1 MQSDGRDPG
10 QTLLLIGSP
19 VAHSISPYLH
29 NAAASALGL
38 SCVYR
43 AIDTPPEQ
51 LATVISE
58 LRSDRLLG
66 ANVTIP
72 HKEAVI
78 PLLDELTETARVVG
92 AVNTL
97 FWKGDVLVGDNTDV
111 EGFLAPLSNID
122 IARQKVLVLGAGG
135 AARAVI
141 YALRKTSA
149 IWIAARRP
157 EQARSLL
164 EGMGISG
171 EVVSLDE
178 AQDSV
183 RDATLIVNATPVGGP
198 GTEDRS
204 PLDWPSSVEH
214 NVLAYDLIYKP
225 SPTRFL
231 RQASEA
237 GAQTIDG
244 RIMLREQASMS
255 FQRWTG
261 HRFPAEVDIPSE
273 Q

>member
-1 MQSDGRDPG
+1 MLSTGNDPG

-29 NAAASALGL
+29 NTAAKVLGL

-43 AIDTPPEQ
+43 AIDTPPQ
-51 LATVISE
+51 RLATVISE
-58 LRSDRLLG
+58 IRAERLLG

-72 HKEAVI
+72 HKEAVM
-78 PLLDELTETARVVG
+78 PLLDQLTETADVVG

-97 FWKGDVLVGDNTDV
+97 FWKDDVLVGDNTDV

-141 YALRKTSA
+141 YALRKASS
-149 IWIAARRP
+149 IRLAARRP

-164 EGMGISG
+164 DGMGISG
-171 EVVSLDE
+171 EVVSLDG
-178 AQDSV
+178 AHDFV
-183 RDATLIVNATPVGGP
+183 ADATLIVNATPLGGP
-198 GTEDRS
+198 GLEDRS
-204 PLDWPSSVEH
+204 PLDWPSSVERK
-214 NVLAYDLIYKP
+214 VLAYDLVYKP

-261 HRFPAEVDIPSE
+261 HRFPAEVKIPSE